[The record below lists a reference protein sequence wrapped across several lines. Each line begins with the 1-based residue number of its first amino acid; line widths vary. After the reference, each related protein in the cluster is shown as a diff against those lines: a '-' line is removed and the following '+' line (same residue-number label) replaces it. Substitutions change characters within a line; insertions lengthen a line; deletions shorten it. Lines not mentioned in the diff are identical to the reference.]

1 MINKYKNL
9 NDYNKLLNTN
19 IISNDID
26 AYVKYKKYRHIYN
39 KLWLA
44 ESQDL
49 PSAPI
54 GIYPNNYPIIIKPI
68 INLFGMSRG
77 ITIINNEEEYSNFNK
92 DGFFWEKYLTGNH
105 YTLDII
111 LKNGNIIFVGGFK
124 SFKDKNG
131 SFKYHESV
139 EVNFKLPLEIKYW
152 INKYLNKY
160 TGCLNLEIIQDK
172 YNNNY
177 NYIIEAHLRLNGDF
191 QLYDENFVLKLSKL
205 LNMDNYNLSD
215 FYKYDKK
222 YLIPIFIKKG
232 IKKENI
238 NLKKIYQIFN
248 EFLKD
253 KDFKIYSLLEDD
265 IDSKNQSEYLNR
277 LFIFDCNDLEKGLL
291 LKKFILLSL

>member
-1 MINKYKNL
+1 MINRYKNL
-9 NDYNKLLNTN
+9 NDYNKLLNTK
-19 IISNDID
+19 IISNDIN
-26 AYVKYKKYRHIYN
+26 AYQKYKKYRHIYN

-54 GIYPNNYPIIIKPI
+54 GIYPNTYPIIIKPI

-77 ITIINNEEEYSNFNK
+77 ISIINNEEEYSNFNK
-92 DGFFWEKYLTGNH
+92 DGFFWEKYLIGKH

-111 LKNGNIIFVGGFK
+111 LKNGNIMFVGGFK
-124 SFKDKNG
+124 SIKDENG
-131 SFKYHESV
+131 SFKYHKSV
-139 EVNFKLPLEIKYW
+139 RVNFKLPLEIRYW

-160 TGCLNLEIIQDK
+160 TGCLNLEIIQDTDK
-172 YNNNY
+172 Y

-191 QLYDENFVLKLSKL
+191 QLYDENFVIQLSKI
-205 LNMDNYNLSD
+205 LNKHSNSID
-215 FYKYDKK
+215 YKYDKK
-222 YLIPIFIKKG
+222 YLIPIFIEKG

-248 EFLKD
+248 DFLKD
-253 KDFKIYSLLEDD
+253 KDFKIYSLLEDN

-291 LKKFILLSL
+291 LKKNIISSICI